1 MRTLAMQIVTDAA
14 QAAGMPAGRVMD
26 LSAADNLT
34 LPRPRLEV
42 DFLPDSLTRTGR
54 KLAVSRTGDKQAV
67 KLELYEVRF
76 DLTAHV
82 YAPDGDWLVQAR
94 TSGGE
99 APHLAS
105 VAAWLEAFEYDFVA
119 AFPRG
124 LNDQRGNWIKIRVTQ
139 ATFKKEPTK
148 RVGASEITV
157 FVKLDTLFL
166 ITLTGRVTRE
176 EEQALLTQIEIVPKV
191 GARE

>member
-1 MRTLAMQIVTDAA
+1 MRTLAMQIITDAA
-14 QAAGMPAGRVMD
+14 LAAGLPEGMVMD

-54 KLAVSRTGDKQAV
+54 KLAVTKKPAGTELAQASSV
-67 KLELYEVRF
+67 PAAIIKKELYEVRF

-82 YAPDGDWLVQAR
+82 YAED
-94 TSGGE
+94 
-99 APHLAS
+99 
-105 VAAWLEAFEYDFVA
+105 AAWLEAFEYTFVA

-124 LNDQRGNWIKIRVTQ
+124 VDDQRGNWIRIRVNQ

-157 FVKLDTLFL
+157 FTRIDTLFL
-166 ITLTGRVTRE
+166 ITLTGRVTQE
-176 EEQALLTQIEIVPKV
+176 DEQALLTTFQIVPKL
-191 GARE
+191 GAQE